1 MESPKIARSNAN
13 SLTVAVLQKRNEV
26 FSRNS
31 KYITELRCS
40 YLSSVW
46 HSLSQCVQELPHGC
60 RAKESVD
67 GHRNRLLLLFQHPE
81 QSKGIG
87 TIDPGELVHRL
98 RPSSGLFQRRSKLLQ
113 PIRVTFISGGSESG
127 ARQNIGVYHDLAL
140 GFQLGHDLIN
150 EL

>member
-67 GHRNRLLLLFQHPE
+67 CHRNRLLLLF
-81 QSKGIG
+81 
-87 TIDPGELVHRL
+87 
-98 RPSSGLFQRRSKLLQ
+98 
-113 PIRVTFISGGSESG
+113 
-127 ARQNIGVYHDLAL
+127 
-140 GFQLGHDLIN
+140 
-150 EL
+150 